1 MIEEEITQT
10 LWRASDERKSCRIL
24 LTGEPLTRNV
34 NPYGICRTSRNEIV
48 LVCWQSLGFTKPGR
62 GEGFRNL
69 KLDDIEEVE
78 VLETMFERDPGFNPD
93 DPQYKEWV
101 YHI

>member
-1 MIEEEITQT
+1 MDEGITQI
-10 LWRASDERKSCRIL
+10 LWQASEQRKTCRIHL
-24 LTGEPLTRNV
+24 VGEPLTRNV

-62 GEGFRNL
+62 GAGFRNL
-69 KLDDIEEVE
+69 QLDSVEEVE
-78 VLETMFERDPGFNPD
+78 VLDLTFDRDGSFNPG